1 MYTGAGIFV
10 IRRTDLLTR
19 ARLGFM
25 AIVLLVPLSGGCTHD
40 LGALSTS
47 DGGGVSS
54 GGGGGLI
61 GGGSGGGGAGVSGAA
76 GRAGSGG
83 TAVGGSGAGGSGAG
97 SGAAGISG
105 EAGRAGSGGS
115 AAGSSGV
122 GGGGAGSGAA
132 GIAGAAGRAG
142 SGGTAAGGS
151 GAGGSGAGG
160 SGAGGVGGAGA
171 GGGGAGGAPATCTPS
186 MHFCVGNTVRTC
198 SADGTTSSLTTT
210 CATTAFC
217 NPATATCKTQVC
229 RPDQPACDGA
239 VATTC
244 NTDGSGFTGTRTDCS
259 AASQACL
266 SGACDAETVDAVGAN
281 GILSQADPNLYA
293 FSVFYVARDCTLTG
307 VDQFLD
313 MQASQYVRFLVYQSP
328 TEFGDYSNRA
338 SYAVTPP
345 LGQAYVSS
353 GPMDVPLL
361 GGNYYMIG
369 VWWGSGNAEY
379 SWDAGGTVT
388 TSFGNSVGVALISS
402 AGVLSDLQYPNLQE
416 NGVLR
421 QRLYT
426 VTP

>member
-1 MYTGAGIFV
+1 LAV
-10 IRRTDLLTR
+10 
-19 ARLGFM
+19 
-25 AIVLLVPLSGGCTHD
+25 VLLAPLGEGCTHD
-40 LGALSTS
+40 FGGLGTS
-47 DGGGVSS
+47 DGGGASAGNS
-54 GGGGGLI
+54 
-61 GGGSGGGGAGVSGAA
+61 GSGGGILGGSTGGGAAGSSGSA

-83 TAVGGSGAGGSGAG
+83 TATGGSGGGGVAGSSGAAGRAGAGGTAAGGSAG
-97 SGAAGISG
+97 SGAAG
-105 EAGRAGSGGS
+105 
-115 AAGSSGV
+115 SS
-122 GGGGAGSGAA
+122 
-132 GIAGAAGRAG
+132 GAAGRAG
-142 SGGTAAGGS
+142 AGGTAAGGS
-151 GAGGSGAGG
+151 GAGGSGVGGGGAGG
-160 SGAGGVGGAGA
+160 SGAGGASV
-171 GGGGAGGAPATCTPS
+171 TCTPS

-210 CATTAFC
+210 CATTAYC
-217 NPATATCKTQVC
+217 NPTTATCKTQVC
-229 RPDQPACDGA
+229 KPGQPACDGA

-244 NTDGSGFTGTRTDCS
+244 NTDGSGYAGTRTDCS

-266 SGACDAETVDAVGAN
+266 SGACDVETVDAVGAN
-281 GILSQADPNLYA
+281 GILSQAAPNLYA

-313 MQASQYVRFLVYQSP
+313 MQASQYIRFLVYQSP

-361 GGNYYMIG
+361 AGNYYMIG

-421 QRLYT
+421 QRLQT